1 MHRQY
6 NTEVSACGL
15 PSPKPEPLS
24 LERKFAV
31 EYSRAFDTEIYRGKA
46 QSHGREDKGF
56 HRSLNPG
63 GEEFLIF
70 NTQSTAELEGA
81 DSEKEQT
88 VVDNAEQ
95 LDANNCRRPTSR
107 EANNTVV
114 QLKEGGGG
122 GKKKRE
128 REKER
133 EREVL

>member
-1 MHRQY
+1 MHQY

-24 LERKFAV
+24 LEGKFAV
-31 EYSRAFDTEIYRGKA
+31 EHSRAFDTEIYRGKVRW
-46 QSHGREDKGF
+46 QGRQDKGF

-63 GEEFLIF
+63 GKGFLIF
-70 NTQSTAELEGA
+70 NIQSTAELEGA

-95 LDANNCRRPTSR
+95 RNANNGRRPTSR

-114 QLKEGGGG
+114 QLKEG
-122 GKKKRE
+122 KK
-128 REKER
+128 EKEEKEER
-133 EREVL
+133 ERGAMMFQN